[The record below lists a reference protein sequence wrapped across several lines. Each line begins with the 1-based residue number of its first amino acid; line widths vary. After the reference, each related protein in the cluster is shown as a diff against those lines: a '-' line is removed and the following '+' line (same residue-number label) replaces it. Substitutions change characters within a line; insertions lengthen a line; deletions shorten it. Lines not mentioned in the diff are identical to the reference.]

1 MSDEE
6 EESKFQPP
14 VPPRSDD
21 QIPPG
26 SHVALN
32 FHQQL
37 VDYANMDEE
46 SGDEYRYN
54 PP

>member
-6 EESKFQPP
+6 EENKFQPAI
-14 VPPRSDD
+14 PPRSDEQKLLD
-21 QIPPG
+21 P
-26 SHVALN
+26 HAALD

-54 PP
+54 LP

>member
-6 EESKFQPP
+6 EESKFQPA

-21 QIPPG
+21 QRPPG
-26 SHVALN
+26 LHVALD

>member
-6 EESKFQPP
+6 EENKFQP
-14 VPPRSDD
+14 VAPPRSDE
-21 QIPPG
+21 QQPLNI
-26 SHVALN
+26 HAALD

-37 VDYANMDEE
+37 VDYANMEDE